1 MSSSEGISESLY
13 WIKHKDSSETYNRAT
28 DSLEAIKDALS
39 GFDPSWVAT
48 QMLIDADNFDV
59 ADADANTERWTPEY
73 ITGADEAAADINTT
87 TANALYMKINSTGAG
102 AREYA
107 VARELPLQTRYFSVY
122 ADASYTWGTVT
133 ATAMRGG
140 IMISRGSAY
149 DADNYIRVYKEK
161 STGVERISYSY
172 NFGAGG
178 DTAAAIVSTT
188 DDAIAF
194 KIDRIGTVFRIY
206 YSLTQGGDAVW
217 VLGAQVED
225 TADNIDDNPS
235 FYFNIYSVGS
245 AASEDVQVD
254 FDTWRLGNN
263 FGAFVDTIVSGFD
276 SADIGADV
284 DGAVLERL
292 ESLQAALSVGIAA
305 SGEFEEDGS
314 TDLWDALVADSS
326 SDANITTTTGD
337 RDGAIIQRLAAIIS
351 AMGIV
356 DAAGGQFEED
366 ASTDLWDALVVDS
379 STDANITSL
388 TGNRDGAII
397 ERLSAIINALNITDA
412 ATGSGFEEDGSANIV
427 TALGTD
433 GVTVTDSAVSIL
445 GAVGADNAN
454 NAFAST
460 SVVANEDGSVLE
472 RLEQVQEAVNKGTGT
487 AIGANKSLVDALGSN
502 GLAVADSAVS
512 VLGAVGADNAN
523 NAFASTAVV
532 ANEDGSVLE
541 RLEQIQEAVNVGTG
555 TSMAA
560 NKSIADALGS
570 DGTTVTDAA
579 VSVLGAIGANNADN
593 AFASNTVVANRD
605 GSVLERQ
612 EFIIDEIDSLEET
625 GHEVGDVVIYPVAED
640 ISTTEITDDGTTPAL
655 TAPVSQSN
663 KTEAEGIGT
672 PAWTEDINFE
682 QAGTIAVISIYFEL
696 YWQQQ
701 FTVGAGAGTTTSAK
715 WQISGDGGSTWVDVT
730 DNVTENNAAYQ
741 DKTRLGVS
749 LPITAITAG
758 ANQLQLRLCAWTDD
772 AGGVS
777 TVETKVR
784 SNSYLRVTYRK
795 S

>member
-1 MSSSEGISESLY
+1 MAQASEGISESLY
-13 WIKHKDSSETYNRAT
+13 WIKHKDSGETYNRAT

-39 GFDPSWVAT
+39 GFDPSWIAS
-48 QMLIDADNFDV
+48 QMLIDADNFGV

-73 ITGADEAAADINTT
+73 ITGANEAAADINTT
-87 TANALYMKINSTGAG
+87 TAGKLYMKINSTGVG

-149 DADNYIRVYKEK
+149 DANNYIRVYKEK

-245 AASEDVQVD
+245 AATEDVQVD

-276 SADIGADV
+276 STDV
-284 DGAVLERL
+284 G
-292 ESLQAALSVGIAA
+292 
-305 SGEFEEDGS
+305 
-314 TDLWDALVADSS
+314 
-326 SDANITTTTGD
+326 
-337 RDGAIIQRLAAIIS
+337 
-351 AMGIV
+351 
-356 DAAGGQFEED
+356 
-366 ASTDLWDALVVDS
+366 
-379 STDANITSL
+379 
-388 TGNRDGAII
+388 
-397 ERLSAIINALNITDA
+397 
-412 ATGSGFEEDGSANIV
+412 
-427 TALGTD
+427 
-433 GVTVTDSAVSIL
+433 
-445 GAVGADNAN
+445 
-454 NAFAST
+454 
-460 SVVANEDGSVLE
+460 
-472 RLEQVQEAVNKGTGT
+472 
-487 AIGANKSLVDALGSN
+487 
-502 GLAVADSAVS
+502 
-512 VLGAVGADNAN
+512 
-523 NAFASTAVV
+523 

-560 NKSIADALGS
+560 NKSIADALGTN
-570 DGTTVTDAA
+570 GTTVADAA

-593 AFASNTVVANRD
+593 AFASATVVANRD
-605 GSVLERQ
+605 GSVLERT

-640 ISTTEITDDGTTPAL
+640 ISTAEITDDGTTPAL
-655 TAPVSQSN
+655 TAQVSQSN
-663 KTEAEGIGT
+663 ISEAAAMAA

-696 YWQQQ
+696 YWQQR

-715 WQISGDGGSTWVDVT
+715 WQISGNGGSTWVDVT
-730 DNVTENNAAYQ
+730 DNVAENNAAYQ

-784 SNSYLRVTYRK
+784 SNSYVRLTYRK